1 MQGGTTM
8 KIAQSSVTLSS
19 SQIAITQKTSSTNLR
34 IWDNRPDRNS
44 SEIADNNKKNTL
56 RKPIDSISISPK
68 LIEQQRQKTQQS
80 DQQKNDTLM
89 DDIDDEFFGDM
100 KLRIFKELVEMFTGK
115 EIKVYKPSDGAP
127 SDGDSQNQVTDSSSA
142 PPQQEPQQAGWGI
155 DFQHKETH
163 YTKEGF
169 SFEASGSIVTSSGAN
184 IKFNTSLSMSRE
196 QYEELSVSLKA
207 GDALVD
213 PLMINFNGTVAQ
225 LSNQRFKFDL
235 NIDGELDSISVPA
248 KGSGFLAYD
257 KNGDGIINDGS
268 ELFGPSS
275 GNGFAELSAY
285 DDDKNGWIDE
295 NDSIFKDLRIWE
307 KDTNGDDSVST
318 LLNRNVGAIYTGN
331 ASTNYTLLDNSNSLN
346 GVLRQSGIWL
356 NEKTG
361 SAGIVSE
368 VDLVV

>member
-1 MQGGTTM
+1 M
-8 KIAQSSVTLSS
+8 KIAQSSVTLAS
-19 SQIAITQKTSSTNLR
+19 SQIAIDQKTSSTNLR
-34 IWDNRPDRNS
+34 IWDNRPESNA
-44 SEIADNNKKNTL
+44 SEITDNNKKNTL
-56 RKPIDSISISPK
+56 RKPTDTISISPK
-68 LIEQQRQKTQQS
+68 LLEQQRQKAQQS
-80 DQQKNDTLM
+80 DEQKNDNLM
-89 DDIDDEFFGDM
+89 DDINDEFFGDI
-100 KLRIFKELVEMFTGK
+100 KLKIFKELVEMFTGK
-115 EIKVYKPSDGAP
+115 EIKVYKPEDGEASEVDP
-127 SDGDSQNQVTDSSSA
+127 QNQTTDSA
-142 PPQQEPQQAGWGI
+142 PAQHQQQPQQAGWGI

-169 SFEASGSIVTSSGAN
+169 SFEASGSIVTSSGAK
-184 IKFNTSLSMSRE
+184 IKFNTSLSMNRE

-207 GDALVD
+207 GDALID
-213 PLMINFNGTVAQ
+213 PLMINFNGAAAQ
-225 LSNQRFKFDL
+225 LSNQKFKFDL
-235 NIDGELDSISVPA
+235 NIDGILDSISVPA

-275 GNGFAELSAY
+275 GNGFSELAAY

-307 KDTNGDDSVST
+307 KDENGDDSVST
-318 LLNRNVGAIYTGN
+318 LIQKNVGAIYTGN
-331 ASTNYTLLDNSNSLN
+331 AATNYTMVDNSNSLN

-361 SAGIVSE
+361 AAGIVSE

>member
-1 MQGGTTM
+1 M

-19 SQIAITQKTSSTNLR
+19 SQISIDTKTSSTNLR

-44 SEIADNNKKNTL
+44 SEIADGDKKNMQ
-56 RKPIDSISISPK
+56 RKPIDRITISPE
-68 LIEQQRQKTQQS
+68 LIDQQRLKNLESEQKQ
-80 DQQKNDTLM
+80 NDDFM
-89 DDIDDEFFGDM
+89 DEIDDEWFGDIRL
-100 KLRIFKELVEMFTGK
+100 KIFKDLVEMFTGK
-115 EIKVYKPSDGAP
+115 EIKVYKPEDDESTGSDP
-127 SDGDSQNQVTDSSSA
+127 QNQITDSSTA
-142 PPQQEPQQAGWGI
+142 PTQQQQQPAGWGI
-155 DFQHKETH
+155 DYQHKETH
-163 YTKEGF
+163 YTREGF
-169 SFEASGSIVTSSGAN
+169 SFEASGSMVTASGTK
-184 IKFNTSLSMSRE
+184 IKFNTSLSMNRE

-207 GDALVD
+207 GDALID
-213 PLMINFNGTVAQ
+213 PLMINFNGAAAQ
-225 LSNQRFKFDL
+225 LSIQKFKFDL
-235 NIDGELDSISVPA
+235 NIDGILDSISIPA

-275 GNGFAELSAY
+275 GNGFSELAAY

-307 KDTNGDDSVST
+307 KDENGDDTIST
-318 LLNRNVGAIYTGN
+318 LLQRNVGAIYTGN

-361 SAGIVSE
+361 AAGIVSE